1 MTILSFLAQVN
12 TRYPTLRTDDIERL
26 LENLLDKN
34 TAYLRAFPEHELT
47 SAQVQTLT
55 LQLSSLE
62 QGTPLAYLIGHQ
74 AFWDMELRVNEHTLI
89 PRPDTEILVERV
101 KMCVEKHFP
110 ANATCSMLDLGTGSG
125 AIAIAL
131 SRLFPDASIVATD
144 ISAEALAVAKVNA
157 KNWSSAPISFVQTSW
172 LSDIHECVDIIVSNP
187 PYIASDDEHLCDLA
201 HEPQT
206 ALTAGK
212 DGLDDIRAIIAD
224 APRCLHEN
232 GWLFLEHGYDQGDA
246 VRALFSD
253 AVWHISTTVKDYGG
267 NDRVTFA
274 QLKQ

>member
-1 MTILSFLAQVN
+1 MAISLFLAQAK
-12 TRYPTLRTDDIERL
+12 TRFPTVLTDDIERL
-26 LENLLDKN
+26 LAHALGKN
-34 TAYLRAFPEHELT
+34 TAYLRAFAEHELPST
-47 SAQVQTLT
+47 QVEALT
-55 LQLSSLE
+55 QHLDALE
-62 QGTPLAYLIGHQ
+62 QGTPLAYLIGQQ

-101 KMCVEKHFP
+101 KVCVETHFS
-110 ANATCSMLDLGTGSG
+110 AGATCSILDLGTGSG

-131 SRLFPDASIVATD
+131 SRLFPNANIVATD
-144 ISAEALAVAKVNA
+144 TSAEALAVAKENA
-157 KNWSSAPISFVQTSW
+157 KNWSPTPISFVQTFW

-206 ALTAGK
+206 ALTAGR

-224 APRCLHEN
+224 APRCLCEN
-232 GWLFLEHGYDQGDA
+232 GWLFLEHGYDQAAA

-253 AVWHISTTVKDYGG
+253 AAWHIAITVKDYGG